1 MRSLLARLAV
11 LGAFAVATAACS
23 NGSGGALPAR
33 HRWRER
39 VLRPIAKRIGERRA
53 RTGYEAAVRGFE
65 RIVTGQA
72 DDPRA
77 LIELLTADLAG
88 RLASRR

>member
-1 MRSLLARLAV
+1 
-11 LGAFAVATAACS
+11 
-23 NGSGGALPAR
+23 
-33 HRWRER
+33 
-39 VLRPIAKRIGERRA
+39 VLRPIAKRVGERRA
-53 RTGYEAAVRGFE
+53 RYGYESAVRGFE
-65 RIVTGQA
+65 RIVTGQI